1 MTEGKSRFRLRLPRS
16 LDEKMLY
23 MILLS
28 FLCAALVYFAAYGL
42 GSYALKELYMSSE
55 ARSARLAEIYSEFY
69 EFITD
74 NQIKGTDTEAV
85 AHWTR
90 EHPYVTILIYENE
103 EANRTGNRT
112 PTPYAGMGSGERLQY
127 NSQYGRLYPMRF
139 ADGTYRIAIG
149 DSSNVREDN
158 INRVI
163 AVVLGSVAFFTIMFW
178 YIRRLTNRIIRLSK
192 EADDIGSGDLEA
204 PITVQGEDELAML
217 AGEMDSM
224 RKSVIERMGNERR
237 AWEANSELI
246 TAISHDIR
254 TPMTALIGYLGLLN
268 EGSFENT
275 EKEKQ
280 FISSAYDKAMEL
292 KDLTDELFKY
302 FLVFG
307 RAELQMDR
315 EEYDGR
321 LLLEQLLGET
331 EFDLTDAGFTV
342 QRIEFEGECT
352 VRTDPLYIK
361 RVVDNLISNAKKY
374 ADRGQTL
381 LIVSELKDGKLSVS
395 MSNAV
400 AKDGPR
406 VESTKIGLRTCE
418 KIMDAMGGSFTT
430 HLENER
436 FTAEFVLPAEEV
448 QATGIRQ

>member
-1 MTEGKSRFRLRLPRS
+1 MTEEKSRFRLRLPRS

-69 EFITD
+69 EFVTD

-139 ADGTYRIAIG
+139 ADGSYRIAIG

-163 AVVLGSVAFFTIMFW
+163 AVVLGSLAFFTIMFW

-448 QATGIRQ
+448 

>member
-69 EFITD
+69 EFVTD

-418 KIMDAMGGSFTT
+418 KIMDAMGGSFST

-436 FTAEFVLPAEEV
+436 FTAEFVLPAEEM
-448 QATGIRQ
+448 

>member
-1 MTEGKSRFRLRLPRS
+1 
-16 LDEKMLY
+16 MLY

-268 EGSFENT
+268 EGSFEDT

-280 FISSAYDKAMEL
+280 FIASAYDKAMEL

-374 ADRGQTL
+374 ADRCQTL

-418 KIMDAMGGSFTT
+418 KIMDAMGGSFST

-448 QATGIRQ
+448 QATGIRK

>member
-1 MTEGKSRFRLRLPRS
+1 
-16 LDEKMLY
+16 MLY

-42 GSYALKELYMSSE
+42 GSYALRELYMSSE

-139 ADGTYRIAIG
+139 ADGNYRIAIG

-448 QATGIRQ
+448 QAQ

>member
-1 MTEGKSRFRLRLPRS
+1 
-16 LDEKMLY
+16 MLY

-69 EFITD
+69 EFVTD

>member
-1 MTEGKSRFRLRLPRS
+1 
-16 LDEKMLY
+16 MLY

-69 EFITD
+69 EFVTD

-139 ADGTYRIAIG
+139 ADGSYRIAIG

-163 AVVLGSVAFFTIMFW
+163 AVVLGSAAFFTIMFW

-268 EGSFENT
+268 EGSFKDT

-406 VESTKIGLRTCE
+406 VESTKIGLRTCK

-436 FTAEFVLPAEEV
+436 FTAEFVLPAEEIV
-448 QATGIRQ
+448 

>member
-1 MTEGKSRFRLRLPRS
+1 
-16 LDEKMLY
+16 MLY

-69 EFITD
+69 EFVTD

-436 FTAEFVLPAEEV
+436 FTAEFVLPAEEIV
-448 QATGIRQ
+448 

>member
-42 GSYALKELYMSSE
+42 GSYALRELYMSSE

-139 ADGTYRIAIG
+139 ADGSYRIAIG

-448 QATGIRQ
+448 QAQ